1 MNQKIGYLRNF
12 AGNLNQRENLKSA
25 GCTLIFEDKEKDLH
39 QLNVCLEALKPG
51 DVLVVTNLE
60 ILGRNLVGVIKT
72 ITSIAQKKAFLISMS
87 EQLDSSLESGDA
99 LVRMCQLLM
108 RCEQSLVREKNLKG
122 LSASRARGRL
132 GGRKMKLSQE
142 DITHIKELLSHP
154 ESSVS
159 DIAQKYGVSR
169 TTIYK
174 YVGVIV
180 PDRAL

>member
-1 MNQKIGYLRNF
+1 MNQKIGYMRHF
-12 AGNLNQRENLKSA
+12 ADNLNQHESLKSA
-25 GCTLIFEDKEKDLH
+25 GCTLIFEDKEKDFQHLST
-39 QLNVCLEALKPG
+39 CLDTLKPR
-51 DVLVVTNLE
+51 DVLVVTGLE
-60 ILGRNLVGVIKT
+60 MLGRNLASVIRT
-72 ITSIAQKKAFLISMS
+72 ILSVAAKDAFLISIR
-87 EQLDSSLESGDA
+87 EQLDSSRESGDT
-99 LVRMCQLLM
+99 LVRICQLLM
-108 RCEQSLVREKNLKG
+108 ECEQAFVHEKNRKG
-122 LSASRARGRL
+122 LKAIRARGRL
-132 GGRKMKLSQE
+132 GGRKMKLSRE

>member
-12 AGNLNQRENLKSA
+12 ADNLSQYEKLKSA
-25 GCTLIFEDKEKDLH
+25 GCTLIFEDKEKELL
-39 QLNVCLEALKPG
+39 QLRVCLESLNPG
-51 DVLVVTNLE
+51 DVLVVTSLE
-60 ILGRNLVGVIKT
+60 ILGRNMVGIITT
-72 ITSIAQKKAFLISMS
+72 ITSIARKKAFLISMS
-87 EQLDSSLESGDA
+87 EQLDSSQESGDA

-108 RCEQSLVREKNLKG
+108 GCEQSFVREKNRKG
-122 LSASRARGRL
+122 LAASRARGRL
-132 GGRKMKLSQE
+132 GGRKMKLSWE
-142 DITHIKELLSHP
+142 DIKYIKELLSHP
-154 ESSVS
+154 ENRVS